1 MSKNFCQ
8 PSFSTAADE
17 SLSEIRTTTNGIYEV
32 NTPANGAGVVSRQR
46 SERDTPSGIRDS
58 NRRIR
63 FHHRWA
69 TGGREGGLA
78 QPDLNVVR
86 GNIHALAMPEIKRL
100 SMLPKRIERNPLV
113 TLWARLRGRTS
124 NNETGRTGPAS
135 TQGAVFDWRA
145 AAASRRLVLIALIII
160 QTAVA
165 TWSLSNTF
173 PYPSLK
179 ASEIAILVLFATLFS
194 WISLGFWSAV
204 AGFWML
210 WRRKNEFTAAD
221 LPIDNRQPLHSRTAV
236 LMPICNE
243 DVTRVFAGLEASY
256 RSLAEIPQFSSFD
269 FFVLSD
275 TGDPVRQAEEE
286 IAWAQLCA
294 AVQGFGRIFYRHRR
308 NNVRRKSGNIADFL
322 RRWGRDYNYMIVFD
336 ADSIMAGETV
346 VRLAQMMEQYPQAG
360 IIQTAPTTVNCDSLF
375 GRLQQFASRAYGPM
389 LTAGQRFWQLGEG
402 YYWGHNAIIRT
413 APFIKHCGLS
423 RLPGHAPLGG
433 EILSHDFV
441 EAALMGWAGW
451 EVWVVHDLGG
461 SYEESPPTLADE
473 LKRDRRWC
481 QGNLQHLRLLLGDG
495 IRGGHRAIL
504 AMGVMAYASA
514 LLWFVFLIL
523 NTVELAAQTVLPLVY
538 FSSEPSLFPLWPRW
552 HPEWAV
558 ALLTTTAVLLFLPK
572 FLSLLV
578 IVKNR
583 QTPLFGG
590 LLPLCVSICLEIIV
604 STLLAPIR
612 MWFHSQF
619 VVVTL
624 MGRQIKWGP
633 QFRTDNETRWRDAA
647 RLHGL
652 ATLLAFGW
660 VFGMYWLNP
669 AVSVWLLPVG
679 ISLLLA
685 VPLSVYT
692 SRLALGRL
700 MRRWRLFLIP
710 EEIHSPQVINYLQAA
725 LGKSRKPEQMDG
737 FVQVIVD
744 PYANAV
750 HIGLLRGKRPK
761 ASEAIDRNLNLR
773 EFALRDGP
781 STLSR
786 ANRAHLLRDSE
797 SMALLHRQVWRVR
810 DPNLANRWGLGEL
823 Q

>member
-1 MSKNFCQ
+1 MSKNIYQ
-8 PSFSTAADE
+8 PRLSTADDE
-17 SLSEIRTTTNGIYEV
+17 SLSEIPVTANRICEI
-32 NTPANGAGVVSRQR
+32 NTSANSDVVVGWQ
-46 SERDTPSGIRDS
+46 SEGDTPSGIRDF
-58 NRRIR
+58 NRRR
-63 FHHRWA
+63 RLHNRWA
-69 TGGREGGLA
+69 NGGRDPRLA
-78 QPDLNVVR
+78 QIDLNAVR
-86 GNIHALAMPEIKRL
+86 GNIHALAVPELKRL
-100 SMLPKRIERNPLV
+100 SMLPNRVERNPL
-113 TLWARLRGRTS
+113 ARLRRWLRGGTN
-124 NNETGRTGPAS
+124 NNEMERVGLGS
-135 TQGAVFDWRA
+135 TEERVVGWRA
-145 AAASRRLVLIALIII
+145 TATSRRLALIALIIT
-160 QTAVA
+160 QTAIA

-173 PYPSLK
+173 PYPWLK
-179 ASEIAILVLFATLFS
+179 ASEIAILVLFAILFS

-210 WRRKNEFTAAD
+210 WRRKSEFICAD
-221 LPIDNRQPLHSRTAV
+221 LPIDERQPLRSRTAV

-256 RSLAEIPQFSSFD
+256 RSLAETAQFANFD

-294 AVQGFGRIFYRHRR
+294 GVQGFGRIFYRHRR

-322 RRWGRDYNYMIVFD
+322 RRWGRDYDYMIVFD
-336 ADSIMAGETV
+336 ADSVMAGETV
-346 VRLAQMMEQYPQAG
+346 VRLAHMMEQYPQAG

-375 GRLQQFASRAYGPM
+375 GRVQQFASRAYGPM

-441 EAALMGWAGW
+441 EASLMGRAGW
-451 EVWVVHDLGG
+451 EVWVVHNLGG

-481 QGNLQHLRLLLGDG
+481 QGNLQHLRLLLADG
-495 IRGGHRAIL
+495 FRGGHRAIL
-504 AMGVMAYASA
+504 SMGVMAYASA
-514 LLWFVFLIL
+514 LLWLVFLIL

-558 ALLTTTAVLLFLPK
+558 ALLTTTAILLFLPK
-572 FLSLLV
+572 LLSLLV
-578 IVKNR
+578 IIKDR
-583 QTPLFGG
+583 QTHLFGG
-590 LLPLCVSICLEIIV
+590 FLPLCVSICLEIIL

-633 QFRTDNETRWRDAA
+633 QFRTDNETRWRDAI

-685 VPLSVYT
+685 VPVSVYS
-692 SRLALGRL
+692 SRLSLGRL

-710 EEIHSPQVINYLQAA
+710 EEIRSPQVVKYLKEA
-725 LGKSRKPEQMDG
+725 LSKRRQNQQMDS

-750 HIGLLRGKRPK
+750 HIGLLRGKKPK
-761 ASEAIDRNLNLR
+761 SSEAIERNRNLR
-773 EFALRDGP
+773 EFALSNGP
-781 STLSR
+781 ATLSNF
-786 ANRAHLLRDSE
+786 NRMHLLRDSE

-810 DPNLANRWGLGEL
+810 DPSLASQWGLGEL